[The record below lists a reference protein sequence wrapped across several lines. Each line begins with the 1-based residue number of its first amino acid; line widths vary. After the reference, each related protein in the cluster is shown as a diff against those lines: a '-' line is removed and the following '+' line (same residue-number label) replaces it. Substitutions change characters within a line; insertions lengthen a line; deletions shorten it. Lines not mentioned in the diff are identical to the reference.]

1 MKSGLRSTVNKQN
14 FGPRGRSEAALTL
27 TRRLTVIVSV
37 YAILGVGCGYVSTSD
52 YLNHIK
58 TIAVLPVK
66 IEDPDFMMDTS
77 GNPHD
82 EIIREALIQRFNQKW
97 RDGNDAQLDLTIEDY
112 DLKPLQY
119 DANNQPE
126 QFRMSLVITYE
137 FMDRVRNKVIDRRDD
152 YVQNHDFYIVSGRG
166 EPPEN
171 REEAQSR
178 LIQELVD
185 DFYSTLAEQ
194 W

>member
-1 MKSGLRSTVNKQN
+1 MNLPLFSASTARNLVRS
-14 FGPRGRSEAALTL
+14 AATQWAVLSQGVL
-27 TRRLTVIVSV
+27 
-37 YAILGVGCGYVSTSD
+37 ILIFVVLGCGYVSTSD

-58 TIAVLPVK
+58 TITISP
-66 IEDPDFMMDTS
+66 IEIQDPDFTFDTA

-82 EIIREALIQRFNQKW
+82 EIIREALIDRFNQKW
-97 RDGNDAQLDLTIEDY
+97 RDGNDAQLDVIILDY
-112 DLKPLQY
+112 HLEPYRY

-126 QFRMSLVITYE
+126 QFRMSLEIEYE
-137 FMDRVRNKVIDRRDD
+137 FRDRVQNKIIDRRDN
-152 YVQNHDFYIVSGRG
+152 YFQIHDFYVVQGQG
-166 EPPEN
+166 EPPET
-171 REEAQSR
+171 REEAQKR